1 MLLMFL
7 LALRSAASL
16 VAPRPSSLLRAPA
29 RRAASLGDYFALP
42 AEASA
47 ALAARG
53 IEVAA
58 PAQEAFWS
66 SSHDGPGA
74 AKGESACLH
83 APTGS
88 GKTLAMLLPAV
99 ARVLW
104 GGRAKGRVLVLA
116 PSRELVAQHA
126 DVLGALAGEGAV
138 ASVTTSG
145 VGAPGGLAAAA
156 AAIVDSRCVAAT
168 PSELCAVL
176 EHAPD
181 LYGALNVEA
190 LVLDELDLLMPARK
204 FGGKRASRWQDR
216 GRHPAEALAQLVA
229 KRGVE
234 TLQVV
239 AGSATLDRASRKKL
253 DAVLRASPL
262 VRPPLRTVSPAPAGA
277 VALTVKTSLP
287 LGPKNVRTTLTSER
301 LRHCAVSLPSKAG
314 DAAALDAVVDALA
327 ALKPARAL
335 LFVCSSSGLK
345 VRAVADA
352 LGARAAGETVV
363 LNDALFPSSQRN
375 RRRGYADADAAE
387 KKAREARE
395 RAMDSGGRDAL
406 SRAGAE
412 ELRAALGAATPAA
425 PVVLVADQAVT
436 RGLHVDAV
444 DAVVVLGKPANADTY
459 VHLAGRADRDPLR
472 EAGGERPAVLTVA
485 KRRDVA
491 ALRGWLSELGADLED
506 VDLAPPPDR
515 PDDGMNAKE
524 RRKAKRAAERE
535 RAEAA
540 AQV

>member
-1 MLLMFL
+1 MLLMLL

-29 RRAASLGDYFALP
+29 RARAASLGDYFALP

-99 ARVLW
+99 ARALW
-104 GGRAKGRVLVLA
+104 GGAPRAAGSDRRLA
-116 PSRELVAQHA
+116 LRRGDPFR
-126 DVLGALAGEGAV
+126 AL
-138 ASVTTSG
+138 
-145 VGAPGGLAAAA
+145 
-156 AAIVDSRCVAAT
+156 R
-168 PSELCAVL
+168 VL

-190 LVLDELDLLMPARK
+190 LVLDELDLLMPARASSAANAAPPVA
-204 FGGKRASRWQDR
+204 GPRAP
-216 GRHPAEALAQLVA
+216 PAEALAQLVA

-262 VRPPLRTVSPAPAGA
+262 
-277 VALTVKTSLP
+277 
-287 LGPKNVRTTLTSER
+287 
-301 LRHCAVSLPSKAG
+301 
-314 DAAALDAVVDALA
+314 
-327 ALKPARAL
+327 
-335 LFVCSSSGLK
+335 

-425 PVVLVADQAVT
+425 PVVLVADQA
-436 RGLHVDAV
+436 A
-444 DAVVVLGKPANADTY
+444 
-459 VHLAGRADRDPLR
+459 
-472 EAGGERPAVLTVA
+472 
-485 KRRDVA
+485 
-491 ALRGWLSELGADLED
+491 
-506 VDLAPPPDR
+506 
-515 PDDGMNAKE
+515 
-524 RRKAKRAAERE
+524 
-535 RAEAA
+535 
-540 AQV
+540 

>member
-1 MLLMFL
+1 MLLMLL

-88 GKTLAMLLPAV
+88 GKTLAMLLPA
-99 ARVLW
+99 
-104 GGRAKGRVLVLA
+104 
-116 PSRELVAQHA
+116 HA

-145 VGAPGGLAAAA
+145 VGAPGGLAARG
-156 AAIVDSRCVAAT
+156 AIVTSRCVAAT

-262 VRPPLRTVSPAPAGA
+262 VRPPLRTVSLAPAGA

-314 DAAALDAVVDALA
+314 DAAALDAVVDALG

-387 KKAREARE
+387 KKRARE

-535 RAEAA
+535 AAEAA